1 MRLIY
6 PVIFYPWNDGIGY
19 TVEVP
24 DLPGC
29 VSEGDD
35 LAEAILMIKDAAT
48 GWFLDELESG
58 KEPPLPS
65 RIENIKLDE
74 KGFIDLIEFEV
85 NY

>member
-1 MRLIY
+1 MKFIY
-6 PVIFYPWNDGIGY
+6 PVIFYPWDDGIGY

-35 LAEAILMIKDAAT
+35 LAEAIFMIRDVAT
-48 GWFLDELESG
+48 GWILDEIKLG
-58 KEPPLPS
+58 KEPPQPS
-65 RIENIKLDE
+65 KIETIKLDE
-74 KGFIDLIEFEV
+74 KEFVDLIEFEV